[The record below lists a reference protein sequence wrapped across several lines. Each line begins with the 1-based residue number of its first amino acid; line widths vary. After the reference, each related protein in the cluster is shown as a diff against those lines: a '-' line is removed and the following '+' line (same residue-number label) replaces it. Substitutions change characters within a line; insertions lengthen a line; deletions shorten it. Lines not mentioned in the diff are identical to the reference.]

1 MISIPDSGTYA
12 GLVRTGVSTLV
23 RARERDSCRGL
34 GTRASHNIELR
45 ALHVE
50 LSSGVSRRAVQGCN
64 AALLGPQTME
74 VGRGM
79 RKKRTDDLMAEE
91 VLPALDAARNRERHF
106 ALVRNQSVYG
116 PLSSRHRQTILV
128 DLEPLQIGN
137 GALSRIWNLRPTPYP
152 VSTLEIFAQGETRKK
167 RTGMRSR
174 DPCARGRWGPQGRRQ
189 SGSGRGAT
197 SPTR

>member
-1 MISIPDSGTYA
+1 M
-12 GLVRTGVSTLV
+12 LVRTGVSALV
-23 RARERDSCRGL
+23 RARERYSCRSL

-64 AALLGPQTME
+64 APLSGTQTME

-79 RKKRTDDLMAEE
+79 RKKRTDDLMTEE

-106 ALVRNQSVYG
+106 ALVRNESVYG
-116 PLSSRHRQTILV
+116 PLSSRHRQAILV
-128 DLEPLQIGN
+128 NLEPLQTGN
-137 GALSRIWNLRPTPYP
+137 GTLSRVWNLRTAKCP
-152 VSTLEIFAQGETRKK
+152 VLTLETLAQRLMRKK
-167 RTGMRSR
+167 RTGTRLR

-189 SGSGRGAT
+189 SG
-197 SPTR
+197 